1 MFHRHLTLERCELA
15 LEDGGPAAEAMRRQA
30 ERCPAC
36 AAALAQAPLAP
47 RLAAWP
53 APEWADQPVDWE
65 AALRRA
71 IAPDRQRP
79 ERRRFGVARLAG
91 ATGVLAALLLV
102 TALPAAA
109 SAGPDSVLYPVRG
122 AEENVRWRLTPQ
134 SERAGLETELVSS
147 YLWQARTSAARHDD
161 RGYDAAMARF
171 FTWAD
176 RLRTDIHSAS
186 PDQRSTSRS
195 TLTADRSLVTPL
207 TTSGPDPAQALRA
220 QSMMDDVQAESEA
233 GDDGH
238 RGPGGSGSGGG
249 GGGGGD
255 HGGQGSPT
263 TTPTT
268 TSGDDGGQRQGGST
282 PAPTATSG
290 SGRDGGHDGP
300 GGS

>member
-1 MFHRHLTLERCELA
+1 VFHRHLTLERYELA
-15 LEDGGPAAEAMRRQA
+15 LEEGGPAAEAMRRQA

-53 APEWADQPVDWE
+53 APESAGEPVDWE

-71 IAPDRQRP
+71 IAPARQRP
-79 ERRRFGVARLAG
+79 ERRRFGVARLAA
-91 ATGVLAALLLV
+91 ATGVLAGLLLV

-195 TLTADRSLVTPL
+195 ALTADRSLVTPL

-220 QSMMDDVQAESEA
+220 QSMMDDVQSEA

-238 RGPGGSGSGGG
+238 RGSGGSGSGGG
-249 GGGGGD
+249 GD
-255 HGGQGSPT
+255 DQHGGQGSPT
-263 TTPTT
+263 AQP
-268 TSGDDGGQRQGGST
+268 TSGEDGGQRQGGST

>member
-1 MFHRHLTLERCELA
+1 
-15 LEDGGPAAEAMRRQA
+15 
-30 ERCPAC
+30 
-36 AAALAQAPLAP
+36 
-47 RLAAWP
+47 
-53 APEWADQPVDWE
+53 
-65 AALRRA
+65 
-71 IAPDRQRP
+71 
-79 ERRRFGVARLAG
+79 VARLAA
-91 ATGVLAALLLV
+91 ATGVLAGLLLV

-195 TLTADRSLVTPL
+195 ALTADRSLVTPL

-220 QSMMDDVQAESEA
+220 QSMMDDVQSEA

-238 RGPGGSGSGGG
+238 RGSGGSGSGGG
-249 GGGGGD
+249 GD
-255 HGGQGSPT
+255 DQHGGQGSPT
-263 TTPTT
+263 AQP
-268 TSGDDGGQRQGGST
+268 TSGEDGGQRQGGST